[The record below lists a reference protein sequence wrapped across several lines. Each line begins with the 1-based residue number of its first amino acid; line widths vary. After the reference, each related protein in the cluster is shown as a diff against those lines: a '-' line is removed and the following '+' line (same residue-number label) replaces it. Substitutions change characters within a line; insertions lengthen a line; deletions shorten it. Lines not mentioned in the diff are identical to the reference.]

1 MKNKLIRSIM
11 IFAVSAVTAAFVS
24 AAVPVTVNAEENAE
38 PYTVFVAVGANED
51 WSMCYAGENYVDA
64 AAEINPGISV
74 TPATISPGAT
84 ATVSLSFDT
93 PVDYIWYMTPVL
105 VGKDITEAEFSV
117 TLYINGTETSLDT
130 EGKDN
135 WWYESTGM
143 FDESSAVRIY
153 GGYNEFDDSH
163 KYADHDAL
171 TSVSEIKYVITANN
185 INGETGGVAAP
196 ELEVVD
202 ENPAGEPV
210 VSEPVASDVPTETPA
225 ASEGGEQK
233 KDTGLKAA
241 KVIAGVVIML
251 AGACYAV
258 ILVRKMKR

>member
-1 MKNKLIRSIM
+1 MSYEDEDYMDYNIDDDDQSEPLNMNTGNINTGYNFLLKGEIEKERDKKI
-11 IFAVSAVTAAFVS
+11 
-24 AAVPVTVNAEENAE
+24 EE
-38 PYTVFVAVGANED
+38 FIQF
-51 WSMCYAGENYVDA
+51 S
-64 AAEINPGISV
+64 
-74 TPATISPGAT
+74 
-84 ATVSLSFDT
+84 SLSKEEAELILINIPFHKI
-93 PVDYIWYMTPVL
+93 DYIWYMTPVL

-185 INGETGGVAAP
+185 INGETGGAAVP

-210 VSEPVASDVPTETPA
+210 VSEPVASDVPTETTA